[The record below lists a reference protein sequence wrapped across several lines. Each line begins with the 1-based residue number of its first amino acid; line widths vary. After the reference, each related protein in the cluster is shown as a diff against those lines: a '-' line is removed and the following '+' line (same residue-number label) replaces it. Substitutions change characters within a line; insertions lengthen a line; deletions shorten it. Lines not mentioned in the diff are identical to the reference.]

1 MFHAVILCRTSLS
14 ILSFVNKNSSRT
26 PGDAIIPCGPNY
38 IIGEFMHCR
47 VQGKLS
53 QVLFLLPHPKK
64 EEERWERRT
73 KEKKKT
79 LRKKERNEKKKLKE
93 WSMQTACGTLLW
105 IISCK
110 KSEPQ
115 WIEQRRKWLSRSAE
129 EKFEQEKAAHIQ
141 ARKKRFER
149 KQDNVLAMSKGDESV
164 VLSVLLS
171 AWRVTWELLRNR
183 LLDE

>member
-129 EKFEQEKAAHIQ
+129 EKFEQEKAAHG
-141 ARKKRFER
+141 R
-149 KQDNVLAMSKGDESV
+149 NVSKENKIMC
-164 VLSVLLS
+164 
-171 AWRVTWELLRNR
+171 WRCQKEMRV
-183 LLDE
+183 